1 MSFYVKFSDFKYDSL
16 RVAKLFWQ
24 SGYGDRA
31 VAIEGCATNLVFG
44 NRKDGSHDLIF
55 GNFCKDRFCPLCQA
69 RRSARRAM
77 ELLHV
82 IERLEGEFV
91 LLTLTVPNV
100 DAAHLRTKIEFMQ
113 DKFRDF
119 MKDPRIK
126 KGVVGYIRNLEV
138 TYNKDRHSYHPH
150 YHILINVSSRY
161 FVDHS
166 QYLSRSEVLSVWQA
180 YMHDESITQVD
191 IRKVRGKQLE
201 RAVVE
206 TTKYF
211 TKFGDWVNE
220 ADAPVIL
227 DTFINSLKSVNCTT
241 MGGSIRKE
249 ILQLRKEKEEDL
261 VSFDEKIAQFI
272 QNANSVY
279 ESISSFYFKSSS
291 SLVFWGA
298 YNLDFVDS
306 KYILK
311 YIESHMFFRRKF
323 EKALHICYAAEYND
337 FLERK
342 SV

>member
-16 RVAKLFWQ
+16 RIAKLFWQ
-24 SGYGDRA
+24 CGYSERA
-31 VAIEGCATNLVFG
+31 AAIEDCATNLVFG

-82 IERLEGEFV
+82 IERLDGEFV
-91 LLTLTVPNV
+91 FLTLTVPNV
-100 DAAHLRTKIEFMQ
+100 DASHLRSQIEFMQ
-113 DKFRDF
+113 DQFHYF

-138 TYNKDRHSYHPH
+138 TYNKDSHTYHPH
-150 YHILINVSSRY
+150 YHVLINVSSRY

-180 YMHDESITQVD
+180 YMHDETITQVD
-191 IRKVRGKQLE
+191 IRKVRGKQLD

-211 TKFGDWVNE
+211 TKFGDWFNE
-220 ADAPVIL
+220 ADASSVL
-227 DTFINSLKSVNCTT
+227 YTFVNSLKSVNCTT

-249 ILQLRKEKEEDL
+249 ILQLRKEKKEDL

-279 ESISSFYFKSSS
+279 ESISSFYFKRSSN
-291 SLVFWGA
+291 LIFWGA
-298 YNLDFVDS
+298 YNLDQVDP

-311 YIESHMFFRRKF
+311 YIESHVFFQRKF
-323 EKALHICYAAEYND
+323 QSALYKVYEVQVAERFY
-337 FLERK
+337 
-342 SV
+342 S

>member
-16 RVAKLFWQ
+16 RIAKLFWQ
-24 SGYGDRA
+24 CGYTERA
-31 VAIEGCATNLVFG
+31 ASIEDCATNLVFG

-82 IERLEGEFV
+82 IDRLDGEFV
-91 LLTLTVPNV
+91 LLTLTVRNV
-100 DAAHLRTKIEFMQ
+100 DAAHLRSQIEFMQ
-113 DKFRDF
+113 DQFHDF

-138 TYNKDRHSYHPH
+138 TYNKDSHTYHPH
-150 YHILINVSSRY
+150 YHVLINVSSRY

-166 QYLSRSEVLSVWQA
+166 QYLSRSEVLSVWKA
-180 YMHDESITQVD
+180 YMHDDTISQVD
-191 IRKVRGKQLE
+191 IRKVRGKQLD

-220 ADAPVIL
+220 ADASIIL
-227 DTFINSLKSVNCTT
+227 DTFVNSLKSVNCTT

-249 ILQLRKEKEEDL
+249 ILQLRKEKKEDL

-279 ESISSFYFKSSS
+279 ESISSFYFKRSSN
-291 SLVFWGA
+291 LIFWGS
-298 YNLDFVDS
+298 YNLDLFDS

-311 YIESHMFFRRKF
+311 YIESHSFFRRKF
-323 EKALHICYAAEYND
+323 QSALYKFYEYQVAERFY
-337 FLERK
+337 
-342 SV
+342 S